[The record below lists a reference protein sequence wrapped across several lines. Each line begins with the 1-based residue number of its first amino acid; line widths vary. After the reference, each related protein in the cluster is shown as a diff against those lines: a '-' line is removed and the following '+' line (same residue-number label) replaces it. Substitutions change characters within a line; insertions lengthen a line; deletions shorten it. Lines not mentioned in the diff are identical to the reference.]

1 MARQF
6 VVEREL
12 AVPVERAW
20 DAMVELIGGALTRV
34 GGEHAFSLDDWHLL
48 ERTTE
53 IHAPTR
59 RVYRIVE
66 GAPAR
71 SYVGR
76 TEFVPA
82 GGGCL
87 LRWTVVAEPDTG
99 TGDAGDGSGSS
110 SSARR
115 CSPTAGSGSSHS
127 PPSDAARYS
136 TICLSIYRR

>member
-1 MARQF
+1 MAHQF

-12 AVPVERAW
+12 AVPVERGW
-20 DAMVELIGGALTRV
+20 DAMVELIGDELTRV
-34 GGEHAFSLDDWHLL
+34 GGEHAFSLDDWYLL

-82 GGGCL
+82 GGGCV
-87 LRWTVVAEPDTG
+87 LRWTVVAEKDPG
-99 TGDAGDGSGSS
+99 TGDAFDAFF
-110 SSARR
+110 ARAEVAITR
-115 CSPTAGSGSSHS
+115 GADHIVGLTAPG
-127 PPSDAARYS
+127 ARP
-136 TICLSIYRR
+136 

>member
-1 MARQF
+1 MAREF

-20 DAMVELIGGALTRV
+20 DAMVELIGDALTRV

-66 GAPAR
+66 GAPTR

-82 GGGCL
+82 EGGCV
-87 LRWTVVAEPDTG
+87 LRWTVVAEPQAGASAGAG
-99 TGDAGDGSGSS
+99 TGDAFDAFF
-110 SSARR
+110 ARAEVAITR
-115 CSPTAGSGSSHS
+115 GVDHIVGLTAPGNRPH
-127 PPSDAARYS
+127 ARP
-136 TICLSIYRR
+136 

>member
-20 DAMVELIGGALTRV
+20 DAMVELIGDALTRV

-53 IHAPTR
+53 IHGPTR

-99 TGDAGDGSGSS
+99 TGDAGDAGDGDAGDAFDAFF
-110 SSARR
+110 ARAEVAITR
-115 CSPTAGSGSSHS
+115 GADHIVGLTAPG
-127 PPSDAARYS
+127 ARP
-136 TICLSIYRR
+136 

>member
-1 MARQF
+1 MAREF

-20 DAMVELIGGALTRV
+20 DAMVELIGDALTRV
-34 GGEHAFSLDDWHLL
+34 GGEHTFSLDDWHLL

-53 IHAPTR
+53 IDAPTR

-82 GGGCL
+82 EDGCV
-87 LRWTVVAEPDTG
+87 LRWTVVAEPHTGAGAG
-99 TGDAGDGSGSS
+99 TGDPFDAFF
-110 SSARR
+110 ARAEVAITR
-115 CSPTAGSGSSHS
+115 GVDHIVGLTAPG
-127 PPSDAARYS
+127 ARP
-136 TICLSIYRR
+136 